1 MPERPEATGCC
12 PNISAELLSTICP
25 PVRVYLHFRLL
36 VIIMAVKRN
45 ARKGKVSRSAGRFGV
60 RYGRKDRKL
69 VADLEIRT
77 KAPHTCA
84 KCDQPTVRRIGTGIW
99 ECRKCGYKFAGGTFL
114 PETSVGQA
122 FRNSMKNALQDS
134 SKKYYYAFL
143 DEEEEV
149 ADEE

>member
-1 MPERPEATGCC
+1 
-12 PNISAELLSTICP
+12 
-25 PVRVYLHFRLL
+25 
-36 VIIMAVKRN
+36 MAVKRN

-69 VADLEIRT
+69 VADLEVRT

-114 PETSVGQA
+114 PQTSVGQA
-122 FRNSMKNALQDS
+122 FRNNMKTALQDS
-134 SKKYYYAFL
+134 SNKYHYDFL
-143 DEEEEV
+143 DEEEEEV
-149 ADEE
+149 AEE